1 MLMSPPQLQITIL
14 QWLIGPSQR
23 LLRSRGWGPGTRW
36 AHRPAVHPSSPCPLS
51 SAGLRPHLPAPPPA
65 SSPLRAVST
74 PSRRSG
80 SVRTAAGA
88 AKASSPAPPPPV
100 GGGSAHGVP
109 TPRSPCRG
117 PGPLDWMQVPHPMV
131 GGSAQVRQGGLEAG
145 PVPALKGVRQEL
157 GKTSQNRSTRSRV
170 GVPWARGQRPQ
181 SRSGPSAGRPT
192 VLPWPSGGQGPV
204 CTPGPAP
211 TIKAPKRLRS
221 SICEQDLEAPALS
234 RASLGTSSSGPALG
248 CPCQAGQSLPA
259 LHLLLCDPWHPPRAW
274 ELIPRAGAETVA
286 TVPRVVSAD

>member
-1 MLMSPPQLQITIL
+1 MVSPPHGLLVGVLGLWTGGRSHTPWWEAL
-14 QWLIGPSQR
+14 PRCVRGAWRRGLAPR
-23 LLRSRGWGPGTRW
+23 LTV
-36 AHRPAVHPSSPCPLS
+36 AKFPA
-51 SAGLRPHLPAPPPA
+51 
-65 SSPLRAVST
+65 
-74 PSRRSG
+74 
-80 SVRTAAGA
+80 
-88 AKASSPAPPPPV
+88 
-100 GGGSAHGVP
+100 
-109 TPRSPCRG
+109 
-117 PGPLDWMQVPHPMV
+117 
-131 GGSAQVRQGGLEAG
+131 
-145 PVPALKGVRQEL
+145 KGVRQEL

-248 CPCQAGQSLPA
+248 CPCPAGQSLPA
-259 LHLLLCDPWHPPRAW
+259 LHLLLCDPWPPPRAW